1 MLLYLLKLFCIHEV
15 FIVSLLGA
23 PPPIS
28 TDAVYYC
35 TSNMDACACRA
46 KKDQYPL
53 KPITFLD
60 RTFQVPNNSGLFR
73 YLVCATVEYYS
84 KKWVE

>member
-1 MLLYLLKLFCIHEV
+1 ML
-15 FIVSLLGA
+15 IVLLLGA

-28 TDAVYYC
+28 TDTVYYC
-35 TSNMDACACRA
+35 TSNRDECACRA

-60 RTFQVPNNSGLFR
+60 RTFQVPSNSGLFQC
-73 YLVCATVEYYS
+73 YVCATVECYS
-84 KKWVE
+84 